1 MARRI
6 LLYVAAW
13 LVIPVTFAAFVNISY
28 VHAFH
33 HDTLPF
39 EGQRILRWWASFVA
53 ALILGGVCVFFAHRR
68 ARLAKVLWPIAY
80 VIVMGVVLAGL
91 HLGIACRWGDCL

>member
-1 MARRI
+1 MPRRT
-6 LLYVAAW
+6 LLYIVAW
-13 LVIPVTFAAFVNISY
+13 LVVPVAFAVFVNVSY
-28 VHAFH
+28 GDALRYGA
-33 HDTLPF
+33 LPF
-39 EGQRILRWWASFVA
+39 LGLHALRWWASLA
-53 ALILGGVCVFFAHRR
+53 IALVLGGACIFFAHRR